1 MKRPLTDVHIK
12 IIPQKEHRERFYVGD
27 YWEEDE
33 GATLQVRATDLGDW
47 QKSMAIIQHELLEYL
62 LCRNRG
68 IEEPD
73 ILAFDRLFEKEQR
86 VTHGTNEAG
95 DDPRAPYRR
104 EHEVSNIVENIYLYE
119 MGITQK
125 EYNDAIDKA
134 WGEK

>member
-1 MKRPLTDVHIK
+1 M
-12 IIPQKEHRERFYVGD
+12 F
-27 YWEEDE
+27 
-33 GATLQVRATDLGDW
+33 
-47 QKSMAIIQHELLEYL
+47 
-62 LCRNRG
+62 
-68 IEEPD
+68 
-73 ILAFDRLFEKEQR
+73 
-86 VTHGTNEAG
+86 TNEAEAG